1 MSPDKNL
8 DNSIIVKNVV
18 NFFFLFFFSFFV
30 FLLLLLLLLMIA
42 LAGYVRKKPYK
53 EREENLAGVMR
64 KSRRTQIYQ
73 YNH

>member
-18 NFFFLFFFSFFV
+18 NSFFLFFF
-30 FLLLLLLLLMIA
+30 FLLLLLLLLLIA
-42 LAGYVRKKPYK
+42 LARYVRKKPYK
-53 EREENLAGVMR
+53 EREENLVGVMQKR
-64 KSRRTQIYQ
+64 RRTQIYQ